1 MSENLNPPLSDFSTQ
16 QARADEQRRRKL
28 RRELLAQ
35 WQTLR
40 RALDAETVAAI
51 QGISDAEWQAAQE
64 QDDVDDVSRTAQ

>member
-1 MSENLNPPLSDFSTQ
+1 MSENLNPSLSDFSTQ

-35 WQTLR
+35 WQTLH

-64 QDDVDDVSRTAQ
+64 QDND

>member
-1 MSENLNPPLSDFSTQ
+1 MTENLNPPLSDFPTQ
-16 QARADEQRRRKL
+16 RACADERRRRKL

-40 RALDAETVAAI
+40 RALDAETVTAI

-64 QDDVDDVSRTAQ
+64 KNDGEKA

>member
-1 MSENLNPPLSDFSTQ
+1 MVTENLNPPLSDFSTQ

-35 WQTLR
+35 WQTQH

-51 QGISDAEWQAAQE
+51 QRISDAEWQAAQE
-64 QDDVDDVSRTAQ
+64 RDDAA

>member
-28 RRELLAQ
+28 RRELLAR

-64 QDDVDDVSRTAQ
+64 QDDAA